1 MGDYFLW
8 SLVYMLYIW
17 LAALHPMANLLLWKL
32 KSKIKSFLSKEM
44 HYTCPEFLQWCF
56 APCVLMFLNSSVLKT
71 LFHWLYFFVLIWQ
84 SQSNSLTLIKFLY
97 YLKSDFWKMVLGEYR
112 NQEVISQDY
121 YYPEVLLRFSFLFLY
136 LWFKF
141 NRWKETIWN
150 VRNQNMSLELAEFRS
165 TIIYLQSQRALQ
177 WFDF

>member
-1 MGDYFLW
+1 MKFG
-8 SLVYMLYIW
+8 LYAIY
-17 LAALHPMANLLLWKL
+17 LNSSFTSHGQPFTLKL
-32 KSKIKSFLSKEM
+32 KRKIKSVLSKKIP
-44 HYTCPEFLQWCF
+44 YTCPEFLQWCF
-56 APCVLMFLNSSVLKT
+56 PPCVLMFLSSSVLKT
-71 LFHWLYFFVLIWQ
+71 LFHWLYFFALIWQ

-121 YYPEVLLRFSFLFLY
+121 YYPEVLLRFSFWFLY

-141 NRWKETIWN
+141 NRWKEPIWN
-150 VRNQNMSLELAEFRS
+150 VRNQNMSLELAEFRNK
-165 TIIYLQSQRALQ
+165 IIYLQSQRALQ